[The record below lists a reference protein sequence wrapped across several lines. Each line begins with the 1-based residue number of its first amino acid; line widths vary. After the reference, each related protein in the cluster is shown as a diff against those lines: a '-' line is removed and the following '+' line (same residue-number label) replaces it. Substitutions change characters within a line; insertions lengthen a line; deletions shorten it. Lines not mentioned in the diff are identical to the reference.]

1 MLINDVVAMLMD
13 VPPWLAAQWGAW
25 FGVGLALSIWARRE
39 KSRLVVQRSAWSS
52 GSRPAARPTSSD
64 SRPTARPGSSG
75 SRAAARPVKSV
86 AHTAPSGD
94 AFGELEALFNEVQ
107 EGSHR
112 PGESP
117 VSQVSQVSPEPS
129 PEPAASEPL
138 RNAPVLATP
147 PSLL

>member
-39 KSRLVVQRSAWSS
+39 KSRLVVQRPASGHWSS
-52 GSRPAARPTSSD
+52 GSRPAARLGSSG
-64 SRPTARPGSSG
+64 SRPGSSG
-75 SRAAARPVKSV
+75 SRAVVRPVKTV
-86 AHTAPSGD
+86 AHTPPSGD

-112 PGESP
+112 PGEAP
-117 VSQVSQVSPEPS
+117 VSPEISPEPS
-129 PEPAASEPL
+129 PEPAQGEPL
-138 RNAPVLATP
+138 RNAPALAAP
-147 PSLL
+147 QSLP